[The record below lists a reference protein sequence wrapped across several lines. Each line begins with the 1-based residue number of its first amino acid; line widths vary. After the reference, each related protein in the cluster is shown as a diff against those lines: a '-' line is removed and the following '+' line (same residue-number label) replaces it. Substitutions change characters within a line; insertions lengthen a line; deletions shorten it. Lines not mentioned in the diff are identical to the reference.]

1 MFMYN
6 DDNGRKVMAIA
17 FGPGEQK
24 SYTVIQFS
32 YAICTNHVNLIHMI
46 IMSDI
51 FFTMVDISSFELPY
65 KFDQHVYLELNKS
78 PSYAELIYT
87 IKSVHAVTSIK
98 QSPVLKG
105 HIFLS

>member
-65 KFDQHVYLELNKS
+65 KFDQHVYLDFYSAS
-78 PSYAELIYT
+78 PMKQQSTGI
-87 IKSVHAVTSIK
+87 HVT
-98 QSPVLKG
+98 PL
-105 HIFLS
+105 